1 MVVETLDDA
10 TVRRMRAYRK
20 QRLIET
26 MQQFDVPTLLIY
38 DPVSIRYATDSRNV
52 QVYALNHDCR
62 YLFMAADGTT
72 ELFDWVAGPEAYH
85 GHLDTVDAVHL
96 ARPVGFMS
104 DGDENFDSSLA
115 AWADEIAALVRRTS
129 PDDLRVGID
138 RLSPFQAVALE
149 ARGIRVVN
157 GQGVIYR
164 ARAVKGPEEIQA
176 QRLAA
181 KACHDGF
188 ERMFAATRPGVT
200 ESDIW
205 AHLHAAN
212 IEWEGEWI
220 NARYLLSGPKT
231 NPWSQETGLRVIERG
246 DIVGCDSDLIG
257 PYGYAH
263 DISRT
268 WLADGRPTDR
278 QRRLYAACHEH
289 VHRNMELLKPG
300 ATFMELT
307 EKGFAYAPEL
317 SEQNFTTLFHG
328 LGLENEWPIIRT
340 PEKAHVD
347 GSYGG
352 GYDGVVEVG
361 MTLCIESYAGEV
373 GGPDGVK
380 LEEMVLIT
388 EHGAEPLGLTP
399 YEESWL

>member
-1 MVVETLDDA
+1 
-10 TVRRMRAYRK
+10 
-20 QRLIET
+20 
-26 MQQFDVPTLLIY
+26 
-38 DPVSIRYATDSRNV
+38 
-52 QVYALNHDCR
+52 
-62 YLFMAADGTT
+62 MAVDGTT

-96 ARPVGFMS
+96 ARPVGYMS
-104 DGDENFDSSLA
+104 DGDENFESSLA
-115 AWADEIAALVRRTS
+115 AWADEIASLVRRTS

-149 ARGIRVVN
+149 ARGIKVVN

-176 QRLAA
+176 QRLSA

-205 AHLHAAN
+205 SHLHAAN

-246 DIVGCDSDLIG
+246 DIIGCDSDLIG

-268 WLADGRPTDR
+268 WMADGTPTDR

-300 ATFMELT
+300 ATFSELT

-388 EHGAEPLGLTP
+388 ETGAEPLGLTP
-399 YEESWL
+399 YEETWL